1 VRNSRVRTW
10 TATVL
15 LLATVTACGVMRR
28 GTTQQLP
35 PAVLYFTN
43 ESLDQADVY
52 AITSGTQSTRIGTV
66 MSGRTDTLRVPS
78 SILGRGNINVVVHL
92 VARTV
97 RPSTGTFS
105 LHSGDLYAIRLP
117 ADARA
122 LVLLPVRE

>member
-1 VRNSRVRTW
+1 MRNGRVW
-10 TATVL
+10 TRMVVASL
-15 LLATVTACGVMRR
+15 LVAVGACGLMKR
-28 GTTQQLP
+28 GTGQQLP
-35 PAVLYFTN
+35 PAVLFFTN
-43 ESLDQADVY
+43 ETLDQADVY

-66 MSGRTDTLRVPS
+66 MSGRTDTLKVPN
-78 SILGRGNINVVVHL
+78 SILGRGDINVVVHL

-105 LHSGDLYAIRLP
+105 LHSGDQYAIRLP